1 MPIHYPVVDLPL
13 ARRLERA
20 EGLAN
25 AAYVDA
31 RRDVQPEVGAE
42 WIETSG
48 TLAMFDGP
56 ASPITQTFGLG
67 LDQSFTAAS
76 LDQIEQFFTARSAP
90 TAHEICS
97 FVSPMAL
104 NLVSA
109 RGYSPIEAS
118 IVLVRPTA
126 LPLPAGSSRVTVHEI
141 GENETPVWARTAG
154 LGWGSESAELAAVVE
169 GFGAVI
175 GRARNS
181 QCFLAELDGAPVAA
195 GALNVSNGI
204 ALFAGASTVPAAR
217 RQGAQQALLQ
227 ARLAFAAARDIALA
241 MVVTAPGS
249 ASQRNAER
257 QGFRPVY
264 ARSKWQRDVRH
275 VT

>member
-1 MPIHYPVVDLPL
+1 MDYPPVDLGL

-31 RRDVQPEVGAE
+31 RHDVQPEVGAE
-42 WIETSG
+42 WIETAG

-67 LDQSFTAAS
+67 LNESFTAS
-76 LDQIEQFFTARSAP
+76 ELDRIEEFFSARGAP

-97 FVSPMAL
+97 FVSPSIL

-126 LPLPAGSSRVTVHEI
+126 LPATPSSSRVIVRESGDNDTE
-141 GENETPVWARTAG
+141 VWARTAG
-154 LGWGSESAELAAVVE
+154 QGWGSESPELAAVVE

-181 QCFLAELDGAPVAA
+181 HCFLAELDGAPIAA
-195 GALNVSNGI
+195 AALNMSNGI
-204 ALFAGASTVPAAR
+204 ALFAGASTIPAAR
-217 RQGAQQALLQ
+217 RQGAQQALFQ

-264 ARSKWQRDVRH
+264 ARSKWQLVMGER
-275 VT
+275 